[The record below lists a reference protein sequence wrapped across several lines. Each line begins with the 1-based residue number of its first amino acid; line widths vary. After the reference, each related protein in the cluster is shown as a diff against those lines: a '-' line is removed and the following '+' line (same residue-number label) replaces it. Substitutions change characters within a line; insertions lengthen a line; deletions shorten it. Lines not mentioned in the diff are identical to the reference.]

1 MSRWLPS
8 CFWVLGALTSTAAA
22 APRLVVDAPAFAFG
36 TIERGTRVDHVFK
49 VRNEGATPAAV
60 LGIDRTCACTIG
72 SANTTHVAPGQE
84 LWVSVSLDTRELG
97 GPVAKVVTVRT
108 NDPQATVLRLVLQG
122 TVLTDLVTEP
132 ETLYLGEVRRG
143 MPAPRTATVRA
154 GRPTGTAR
162 VTAAQARG
170 PFVVPTLEDDGS
182 GGQRVTLRIAD
193 GAPSGRFRDEIELRA
208 TGTIPTL
215 VLPVF
220 GVVRAEV
227 DVRPSFVRL
236 RGDGGDT
243 EAVVQVMNRGAGP
256 VEIREVLVP
265 GDVATFE
272 LETVRRG
279 YEYELRVV
287 LRPALAPREID
298 DRIQIVTDHPTEGR
312 IDVPLHVVTA
322 RMSGRE

>member
-1 MSRWLPS
+1 MTRWLPS
-8 CFWVLGALTSTAAA
+8 CFWILGAVASSAAA

-49 VRNEGATPAAV
+49 VRNEGDAPAAV
-60 LGIDRTCACTIG
+60 LSIDRTCACTIG
-72 SANTTHVAPGQE
+72 AASTSDVAPGEE
-84 LWVSVSLDTRELG
+84 LWVSVSLDTRDLG

-108 NDPQATVLRLVLQG
+108 NDPQAAALRLVLQG

-143 MPAPRTATVRA
+143 APAPRTATVRA
-154 GRPTGTAR
+154 GRPAGAAR
-162 VTAAQARG
+162 VTAVQARG
-170 PFVVPTLEDDGS
+170 PFVVPTLEDDGA
-182 GGQRVTLRIAD
+182 GGQRVAVRIAD
-193 GAPSGRFRDEIELRA
+193 GAPSGRFRDEIELRT
-208 TGTIPTL
+208 TGTSPTL

-243 EAVVQVMNRGAGP
+243 EAVVQVVNRGAGP
-256 VEIREVLVP
+256 VAIREVLVP
-265 GDVATFE
+265 SDVATFE
-272 LETVRRG
+272 LETIRRG
-279 YEYELRVV
+279 YEYSLRVV
-287 LRPALAPREID
+287 LRRGIAPRELD
-298 DRIQIVTDHPTEGR
+298 DRVRIVTDHPTEHR

-322 RMSGRE
+322 RASGRE